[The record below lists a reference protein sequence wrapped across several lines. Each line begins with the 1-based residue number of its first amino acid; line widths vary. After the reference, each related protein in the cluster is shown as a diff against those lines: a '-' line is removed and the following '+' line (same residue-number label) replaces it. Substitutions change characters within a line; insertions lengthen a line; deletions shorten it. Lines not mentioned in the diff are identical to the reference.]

1 MAVVGDTPWALEQ
14 AAFAA
19 IQARQTKILTR
30 ADGLHGDARM
40 LQEVG
45 RLRHTPYL
53 LSFSA
58 NRLERNELDHLATP
72 RHHYKSRKASKE

>member
-1 MAVVGDTPWALEQ
+1 
-14 AAFAA
+14 
-19 IQARQTKILTR
+19 
-30 ADGLHGDARM
+30 M